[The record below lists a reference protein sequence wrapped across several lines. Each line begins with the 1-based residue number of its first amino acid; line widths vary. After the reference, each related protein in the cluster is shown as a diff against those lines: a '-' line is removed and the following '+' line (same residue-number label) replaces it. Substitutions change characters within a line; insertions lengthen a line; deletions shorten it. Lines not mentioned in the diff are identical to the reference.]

1 MVAVNYRYAD
11 DARIYYEL
19 YAPKRQNKNAAT
31 VFVFHGG
38 GVGTPFEI
46 ADKSGFIGEENGKV
60 NNTFR

>member
-11 DARIYYEL
+11 DARIYYEV

-38 GVGTPFEI
+38 GVGTRFEI
-46 ADKSGFIGEENGKV
+46 ADKSQFYLP
-60 NNTFR
+60 